1 LKNLLNLIN
10 PIFFGTLCGFSWLY
24 FESFGWGIFFGFAY
38 TFFWLTN
45 PKEPKNGTIHLL
57 LFLLSWFGLG
67 CINLTSYSFKIY
79 AFAVGSFTI
88 VYGITFFLAHFA
100 FIRLGWFRG
109 VTSFF
114 ALVIAIE
121 YLQGEFFPLSPWF
134 ALGNSLV
141 GFNFPNFIV
150 PIFGVS
156 GVSLFVLIISFLISE
171 IFLHFKKLKNFQ
183 PIKLILIIPFLMILL
198 ISNNEIKSQKLEKV
212 LVIQPQTQANQ
223 QTDFGKIFNELS
235 SIPIEELKTYQIF
248 FPESFVSLP
257 IDTSQNTYNDLR
269 TFLIKNNLEY
279 FYGLVNEE
287 PEYYSNQIFT
297 ASKKPIYTKQKL
309 VPDVERNLFSFK
321 TNNLKNS
328 KNMAICYESIYPN
341 YFRVISDSTA
351 LVKVFTNDVWF
362 QNTTAYSHH
371 AVLLKYRALE
381 NGVTILRIANSGL
394 SGVFYPTGK
403 MEILPKEKITNQINF
418 TALSSQTFFHL
429 HGDVLGRISLFL
441 SLFLLL
447 FAFVKHIKY

>member
-1 LKNLLNLIN
+1 MKNLLNLIN

-38 TFFWLTN
+38 TFYWLTN
-45 PKEPKNGTIHLL
+45 PKEPKNATIHLL

-156 GVSLFVLIISFLISE
+156 GVSLFVLIISFLITE

-441 SLFLLL
+441 SQFLLL

>member
-38 TFFWLTN
+38 TFYWLTN
-45 PKEPKNGTIHLL
+45 PKEPKNATTHLL

-67 CINLTSYSFKIY
+67 CINLTSYSINIY
-79 AFAVGSFTI
+79 AFAVGSFI
-88 VYGITFFLAHFA
+88 LVYATTFLFAHFA
-100 FIRLGWFRG
+100 FIKLGWFRG

-114 ALVIAIE
+114 AFVIAME

-134 ALGNSLV
+134 AIGNSLV

-156 GVSLFVLIISFLISE
+156 GVSLFVIVISFLISE
-171 IFLHFKKLKNFQ
+171 IFMHFKKQKNFQ

-212 LVIQPQTQANQ
+212 IVIQPQTLANQ
-223 QTDFGKIFNELS
+223 KTDFDEIFNEIS

-248 FPESFVSLP
+248 FPESFASLP
-257 IDTSQNTYNDLR
+257 IDTIQNTYNDLM
-269 TFLIKNNLEY
+269 TFLNKNNLEY
-279 FYGLVNEE
+279 YYGVVNEDAE
-287 PEYYSNQIFT
+287 SYSNQIFT
-297 ASKKPIYTKQKL
+297 ASQKPIYTKQKL
-309 VPDVERNLFSFK
+309 VPDVERNLFSFN
-321 TNNLKNS
+321 TNNPKNS
-328 KNMAICYESIYPN
+328 KNIAICYESIYPN
-341 YFRVISDSTA
+341 YFREISDSTG
-351 LVKVFTNDVWF
+351 LVRVFTNDVWF

-394 SGVFYPTGK
+394 SGVFYPNGK
-403 MEILPKEKITNQINF
+403 MEILPKEKITNEIEF
-418 TALSSQTFFHL
+418 TSLSSQTFFHL